1 MTKLKF
7 KVLKW
12 QKLKLKRS
20 VLDFSLFKSIL
31 IKKKVATKEALPI
44 LVTYFP
50 IESYLH
56 YMSILSIIFQL
67 CQFGP

>member
-1 MTKLKF
+1 M
-7 KVLKW
+7 
-12 QKLKLKRS
+12 S

-31 IKKKVATKEALPI
+31 IKKKVAMKEALPI

-56 YMSILSIIFQL
+56 YMSILSLIFQL